1 MMTRPEAEAI
11 YDAGKETVVR
21 VLLMMDARIHSL
33 EQQVQSLSTRLD
45 LSDKRVRHLEEQLA
59 KNSRNSSKPPSTD
72 GFKKPSPKSL
82 RKKGQR
88 KSGGQP
94 GHSGHTL
101 KMAEKPDY
109 TEVHHVDVCE
119 CCRRSLADQAP
130 EGVEKRHVHDLPPRR
145 LIVTE
150 HQAEIKACSCGH
162 LNKAAFPMASTLR
175 RNTARALRRRPCT

>member
-33 EQQVQSLSTRLD
+33 EQQVQSLTTRLD

-94 GHSGHTL
+94 GHTGHTL
-101 KMAEKPDY
+101 KMAEKPDHTKVY
-109 TEVHHVDVCE
+109 HMDACE
-119 CCRRSLADQAP
+119 CCGSSSPNIRPRPSVAPADTSTRRPSP
-130 EGVEKRHVHDLPPRR
+130 KG
-145 LIVTE
+145 
-150 HQAEIKACSCGH
+150 
-162 LNKAAFPMASTLR
+162 STLR
-175 RNTARALRRRPCT
+175 YSTDPA